1 MLVCGVLRTV
11 LSVSFGAIVQIVIF
25 LLQNSNILRVQASL
39 PPGAD
44 LIANKKST
52 VFAYSLIKKL
62 QMTSYT
68 RNLTL
73 LPDRNCKRTIKSE
86 DEIILIEHLPG
97 RRVHLQDFFWTD
109 AKDAPPWVDPNQGLT
124 FYETRTIHHT
134 VTLYSPVD
142 DKDKHEPI
150 SPHRTDSYDPKC
162 TTCIE
167 PTPKL
172 DEDEDQNIGVLIGED
187 PGPRYWLLTVLRA
200 GEAVPPKIELRLARL
215 YRTAFSRQQQ
225 RHLGLLQTDPR
236 LRRVARDQ
244 RLVNKKPDIAYNH
257 EEKFEESTIS
267 SAKLI
272 AQTESEHQI
281 STLPKPIKMIEV
293 SKFKNTLLPTSDS
306 NNIENHKKSSEMDE
320 QLKKSSLI
328 QEKVS
333 SNENIPV
340 TTPMDY
346 NESTMEYT
354 NISSAK
360 LNSQVFSSND
370 SKQIFN
376 NISTEDISTN
386 KRSEL
391 RSLDHSA
398 DQTVQVRMQNTSMT
412 ESGATKLI
420 YSVHLGGKPVPAET
434 AARDMALLS
443 PQEVALELGAPV
455 IIQSEPYLKET
466 QPLAL
471 SRRRDAWLL
480 IGAASAGFILLALVV
495 AGLILAAKRKRA
507 HSAVAAPPNHHILK
521 KKRDYIQATADLDN
535 AFSSEVEAKTDGTSH
550 RQTPGSLSRTPVSL
564 ESPDSL
570 DASIHEV
577 SSDNDEEQKRK
588 AREPSPWEHPP
599 KRSRL
604 THGRISRSNAIDTP
618 RTSDSTDV
626 VADHLETFDSLE
638 NNYTRQ
644 EEEATASPH
653 SYLSMPSCKQFPSM
667 KSVEPL
673 SRVLEPVMVK
683 HLDIDSPELTR
694 RDSDYRDVFRGD
706 EPIDKFFARTSSA
719 IKDPGVVGPIV
730 WNLRRQNLSTEGRA
744 RRRLHELLEDSF
756 SLFGSR
762 DPKNEPQS
770 SVTRPTSAV
779 HAPDVLTI
787 FSETKGRPTHS
798 STAASVTEIKPR
810 PRTSLPGKPIK
821 GSVAESE
828 SAPPQSRSGWGTR
841 PLSAG
846 PFHRPNLP
854 DIDTRRILTDCQ
866 LPPEDP
872 AVPLIASIKK
882 ELEKFSPR

>member
-1 MLVCGVLRTV
+1 MLVCGVFRTV
-11 LSVSFGAIVQIVIF
+11 LSVSFGAIVQILIF
-25 LLQNSNILRVQASL
+25 LQENSNILRVQASL
-39 PPGAD
+39 PPGA
-44 LIANKKST
+44 
-52 VFAYSLIKKL
+52 
-62 QMTSYT
+62 
-68 RNLTL
+68 
-73 LPDRNCKRTIKSE
+73 E

-134 VTLYSPVD
+134 VTLYSPVE
-142 DKDKHEPI
+142 DKDNHEPI

-162 TTCIE
+162 TSCIE
-167 PTPKL
+167 PTPTF

-200 GEAVPPKIELRLARL
+200 GETVPPKIELRLARL

-244 RLVNKKPDIAYNH
+244 TLVERKPDVAHSQKEMI
-257 EEKFEESTIS
+257 EKS
-267 SAKLI
+267 KLT
-272 AQTESEHQI
+272 ARTDSEFQI
-281 STLPKPIKMIEV
+281 S
-293 SKFKNTLLPTSDS
+293 KFRNTLLPKPDIS
-306 NNIENHKKSSEMDE
+306 NIENHKDHTSVDE
-320 QLKKSSLI
+320 YLKTSSLI
-328 QEKVS
+328 QEEVL
-333 SNENIPV
+333 NENV
-340 TTPMDY
+340 STTTPVDF
-346 NESTMEYT
+346 NES
-354 NISSAK
+354 
-360 LNSQVFSSND
+360 
-370 SKQIFN
+370 
-376 NISTEDISTN
+376 
-386 KRSEL
+386 
-391 RSLDHSA
+391 
-398 DQTVQVRMQNTSMT
+398 
-412 ESGATKLI
+412 
-420 YSVHLGGKPVPAET
+420 GKPVPAET

-480 IGAASAGFILLALVV
+480 IGAASAGFILLALIV
-495 AGLILAAKRKRA
+495 AGLIFAAKRKRA
-507 HSAVAAPPNHHILK
+507 HSAVAAPPTHHLLK

-535 AFSSEVEAKTDGTSH
+535 AFSTSEVEAKTDGTSH

-604 THGRISRSNAIDTP
+604 AHGRMSETNVMDTS

-626 VADHLETFDSLE
+626 IADHLETFDSLE
-638 NNYTRQ
+638 NNYSRQ
-644 EEEATASPH
+644 DEEATASPH

-683 HLDIDSPELTR
+683 HLDIDSPELAR
-694 RDSDYRDVFRGD
+694 RDNDYANVFRGD
-706 EPIDKFFARTSSA
+706 EPIDRIFARTSSA
-719 IKDPGVVGPIV
+719 IRDPGVVGPIV
-730 WNLRRQNLSTEGRA
+730 WNLRRQHMSTEGNGTSGTDVDPTYVAPSGPVGRA

-762 DPKNEPQS
+762 DPKNEQS
-770 SVTRPTSAV
+770 TRPTSAI

-787 FSETKGRPTHS
+787 FSETKGRSIYISPT
-798 STAASVTEIKPR
+798 TTPVTEIKPR
-810 PRTSLPGKPIK
+810 PRTSLPGK
-821 GSVAESE
+821 SVEESVNE
-828 SAPPQSRSGWGTR
+828 HCKPPQSRSGWGSR

-866 LPPEDP
+866 LSPEDP

-882 ELEKFSPR
+882 ELDKFSPR